1 MPRPAEPSRQI
12 ETLERRLAADPGSL
26 LFVPLAEAYRRQGR
40 LEDAERVLRA
50 GLDRHPGHHS
60 ARTSLG
66 RVLLLMDRAQEAARE
81 LQRVVDEVPDNLLAR
96 RLLDEAAGPSL
107 PAPEEPP
114 ARTEAVA
121 VSPAPPGPVE
131 EPRTPALPSSPPAPP
146 PEPEGGVE
154 ASTVPLGPPSPPE
167 REDPGLDVPS
177 PADEL
182 SSVTL
187 AELYLRQG
195 DRDRALAIYR
205 DVLLREPEHPGWRR
219 RYEELV
225 GESTA
230 APEPAPAPQ
239 ATAAAAA
246 AERRRRRI
254 AGLERYLTQ
263 VRRAR
268 VAR

>member
-1 MPRPAEPSRQI
+1 MAHPPVPPDRI
-12 ETLERRLAADPGSL
+12 ESLESRLAADPGSL
-26 LFVPLAEAYRRQGR
+26 LFVPLAEAYRRVGR
-40 LEDAERVLRA
+40 LEDAERVLRD

-66 RVLLLMDRAQEAARE
+66 RILLLLDRPQEAAAE
-81 LQRVVDEVPDNLLAR
+81 LQRVVDEVPDNLLAQ

-107 PAPEEPP
+107 PPPEEPP
-114 ARTEAVA
+114 ARTGAA
-121 VSPAPPGPVE
+121 AASPASPGPVE
-131 EPRTPALPSSPPAPP
+131 APGAPVRPASPAAPS
-146 PEPEGGVE
+146 PEPEGAVE
-154 ASTVPLGPPSPPE
+154 ASTVAMPPPFPVEGRDRGP
-167 REDPGLDVPS
+167 DVPS

-219 RYEELV
+219 RYEELL
-225 GESTA
+225 EEPA
-230 APEPAPAPQ
+230 APPEAAVAPEG
-239 ATAAAAA
+239 ATDG
-246 AERRRRRI
+246 RRRRL
-254 AGLERYLTQ
+254 AALERYLAQ